1 MPDDAHT
8 RQPVRWTILG
18 SGTSAGVPV
27 IGCDCPICRS
37 DDPHDHRLRCSSCLE
52 TIDDTGQSRVILFD
66 TSPDLREQALRQ
78 HLKRCDGIFYTHHH
92 VDHLWGLDE
101 VRRFNILMREA
112 INIYA
117 EDRTMENILRVYPHI
132 FESQNNVNASFV
144 ATLVPNRIKVGQVI
158 ELFGLRIEAIRFMH
172 GRLPILGF
180 RIDRISESNEAGP
193 EAFSTEGGKNDD
205 PLPLAYC
212 TDVSAIPPESWPRLT
227 GLKTLILDMLRPRH
241 HPTHFNVDQAV
252 ETAREIGA
260 SQTYFIHM
268 THDVLHAELD
278 SQLPPGM
285 NLAYDGLTLGSIPD
299 DVVGK

>member
-1 MPDDAHT
+1 MPDDPPSK
-8 RQPVRWTILG
+8 QPVRWTILG

-37 DDPHDHRLRCSSCLE
+37 DDPHDRRLRCSSCLE
-52 TIDDTGQSRVILFD
+52 TIDEAGQNRVILFD

-101 VRRFNILMREA
+101 VRRFNMLMREA

-117 EDRTMENILRVYPHI
+117 EDHTMENIFRVYPHI

-144 ATLVPNRIKVGQVI
+144 ATLVPNRIKVGQTI
-158 ELFGLRIEAIRFMH
+158 ELYGLRIEAIRFMH

-180 RIDRISESNEAGP
+180 RIDRVDASDGYEPDSENMADN
-193 EAFSTEGGKNDD
+193 NDD

-212 TDVSAIPPESWPRLT
+212 TDVSAIPPETWPRLT
-227 GLKTLILDMLRPRH
+227 GLKTLVLDMLRPRH
-241 HPTHFNVDQAV
+241 HPTHFNVDQAI

-268 THDVLHAELD
+268 THNVLHAELELK
-278 SQLPPGM
+278 LPPGM
-285 NLAYDGLTLGSIPD
+285 NLAYDGLALGSNPD